1 MKTSIRS
8 LATITLTVASFA
20 LLPNSHAVV
29 PPPDGGYPG
38 GNTAEGQDALLNLT
52 TGTYNTAVGWVSLRS
67 VTDGIYNTG
76 IGAGAL
82 FFNIGNGNTAVG
94 AGALLSNTTGVANSA
109 NGSFALANNTIGNNN
124 TVTGQLGLFS
134 NTTGGD
140 NTANGLLAMY
150 SNTTGNSNTAIGMLA
165 LESNTTGNNNIALGY
180 LAAVNLTIGDNNIH
194 IGNQGFEGESG
205 AIRIGEQGT
214 QTATFIAGI
223 SGATVADGVP
233 VIVGADG
240 HLGTLTSSARFKDE
254 IKPMDNASEVILAL
268 KPVTFCYKKDIDPER
283 IPQFGLV
290 AEQVEKIDP
299 DLVARDRDGKPYSV
313 RYETINA
320 MLLNEFL
327 KEHSKVQQQ
336 ESTIGELKSAM
347 AQQRKD
353 FEAAIVRQQ
362 KETEALV
369 ARLNQQAAQIQKVVA
384 QVEMSKAPLLAAE
397 SP

>member
-1 MKTSIRS
+1 MKIRLRS
-8 LATITLTVASFA
+8 LAIVILVTLVLSPK
-20 LLPNSHAVV
+20 LHAVV
-29 PPPDGGYPG
+29 APPDGGYPG

-52 TGTYNTAVGWVSLRS
+52 TGTFNTAVGWVSLRS

-94 AGALLSNTTGVANSA
+94 AGALLSNTTGVANGA
-109 NGSFALANNTIGNNN
+109 NGSFALANNTTGNNN
-124 TVTGQLGLFS
+124 TATGQLVLFS
-134 NTTGGD
+134 NTTGND

-150 SNTTGNSNTAIGMLA
+150 SNTTGNSNSAVGELA
-165 LESNTTGNNNIALGY
+165 LEENTTGNNNIALGY
-180 LAAVNLTIGDNNIH
+180 LAGVNLTTGDNNIH

-214 QTATFIAGI
+214 QTATFVVGI

-233 VIVGADG
+233 VVVGADG

-268 KPVTFCYKKDIDPER
+268 KPVTFRYKKDIDPER

-299 DLVARDRDGKPYSV
+299 DLVARDRKGNPYTV
-313 RYETINA
+313 RYEAVNA

-327 KEHSKVQQQ
+327 KEHRKVQQH

-353 FEAAIVRQQ
+353 FLAAIVQQQ
-362 KETEALV
+362 KTTEALV
-369 ARLNQQAAQIQKVVA
+369 ARLNEQEARIQNVSA
-384 QVEMSKAPLLAAE
+384 QVEMGKSGSQMLVE
-397 SP
+397 NQ

>member
-1 MKTSIRS
+1 MKIRLRS
-8 LATITLTVASFA
+8 LAIVILVTLVLSPK
-20 LLPNSHAVV
+20 LHAVV

-38 GNTAEGQDALLNLT
+38 GNTAEGEDALLNLT
-52 TGTYNTAVGWVSLRS
+52 TGTFNTAVGWVSLRS

-94 AGALLSNTTGVANSA
+94 AGALLSNTTGVANGA
-109 NGSFALANNTIGNNN
+109 NGSFALANNTTGNNN
-124 TVTGQLGLFS
+124 TATGQLVLFS
-134 NTTGGD
+134 NTTGND

-150 SNTTGNSNTAIGMLA
+150 NNTTGNSNSAAGELA
-165 LESNTTGNNNIALGY
+165 LEENTTGNNNIALGY
-180 LAAVNLTIGDNNIH
+180 LAGVNLTTGDNNIH

-214 QTATFIAGI
+214 QTATFVAGI

-233 VIVGADG
+233 VVVGADG

-268 KPVTFCYKKDIDPER
+268 KPVTFRYKKDIDPER

-299 DLVARDRDGKPYSV
+299 DLVARDRKGNPYTV
-313 RYETINA
+313 RYEAVNA

-327 KEHSKVQQQ
+327 KEHRKV
-336 ESTIGELKSAM
+336 EELKSAM

-353 FEAAIVRQQ
+353 FEAAIVQQQ
-362 KETEALV
+362 KTTEALV
-369 ARLNQQAAQIQKVVA
+369 ARLNEQEARIQKVSV
-384 QVEMSKAPLLAAE
+384 QVEVRKPE
-397 SP
+397 SQMLVEKQ

>member
-1 MKTSIRS
+1 MKIRLRS
-8 LATITLTVASFA
+8 LAIVILVTLVLSPK
-20 LLPNSHAVV
+20 LHAVV

-52 TGTYNTAVGWVSLRS
+52 TGTFNTAVGWVSLRS

-94 AGALLSNTTGVANSA
+94 AGALLSNTTGVANGA
-109 NGSFALANNTIGNNN
+109 NGSFALANNTTGNNN
-124 TVTGQLGLFS
+124 TATGQLVLFS
-134 NTTGGD
+134 NTTGND

-150 SNTTGNSNTAIGMLA
+150 SNTTGNSNSAVGELA
-165 LESNTTGNNNIALGY
+165 LEENTTGNNNIALGY
-180 LAAVNLTIGDNNIH
+180 LAGVNLTTGDNNIH

-214 QTATFIAGI
+214 QTATFVAGI

-233 VIVGADG
+233 VVVGADG

-268 KPVTFCYKKDIDPER
+268 KPVTFRYKKDIDPER

-299 DLVARDRDGKPYSV
+299 DLVARDRKGNPYTV
-313 RYETINA
+313 RYEAVNA

-327 KEHSKVQQQ
+327 KEHRKVQQH

-353 FEAAIVRQQ
+353 FLAAIVQQQ
-362 KETEALV
+362 KTTEALV
-369 ARLNQQAAQIQKVVA
+369 ARLNEQEARIQNVSA
-384 QVEMSKAPLLAAE
+384 QVEMGKSGSQMLVVNQ
-397 SP
+397 

>member
-1 MKTSIRS
+1 MKIRLRS
-8 LATITLTVASFA
+8 LAIVILVTLVLSPK
-20 LLPNSHAVV
+20 LHAVV

-52 TGTYNTAVGWVSLRS
+52 TGTFNTAVGWVSLRS

-94 AGALLSNTTGVANSA
+94 AGALLSNTTGVANGA
-109 NGSFALANNTIGNNN
+109 NGSFALANNTTGNNN
-124 TVTGQLGLFS
+124 TATGQLVLFS
-134 NTTGGD
+134 NTTGND

-150 SNTTGNSNTAIGMLA
+150 SNTTGNSNSAVGELA
-165 LESNTTGNNNIALGY
+165 LEENTTGNNNIALGY
-180 LAAVNLTIGDNNIH
+180 LAGVNLTTGDNNIH

-214 QTATFIAGI
+214 QTATFVAGI

-233 VIVGADG
+233 VVVGADG
-240 HLGTLTSSARFKDE
+240 HLGTLTSSARFKHE

-268 KPVTFCYKKDIDPER
+268 KPVTFRYKKDIDPER

-299 DLVARDRDGKPYSV
+299 DLVARDRKGNPYTV
-313 RYETINA
+313 RYEAVNA

-327 KEHSKVQQQ
+327 KEHRKVQQH

-353 FEAAIVRQQ
+353 FETAIVQQQ
-362 KETEALV
+362 KTTEALV
-369 ARLNQQAAQIQKVVA
+369 ARLNEQEARIQNVSA
-384 QVEMSKAPLLAAE
+384 QVEMGKSGSQMLVE
-397 SP
+397 NQ